1 MAKNR
6 SPAAYIPFASRLVR
20 QSMKSIQMKG
30 GPRDEK
36 ATEGLLLPPSLRP
49 SLPGRTCTTA
59 KARSLERSFPP
70 LPPIRTVFFASF
82 YKTSQHRS
90 NIEHA
95 SRLQSGTPSELMRT
109 FRIWSGPTAQKNGG
123 SRKWCTLETKNVP
136 FPISM
141 LPCVPTEIEFDMR
154 LRRSTSAVMQ
164 QTAEVR
170 RRAISN

>member
-30 GPRDEK
+30 GPKDEK
-36 ATEGLLLPPSLRP
+36 ATEGLLLPPSLPR
-49 SLPGRTCTTA
+49 RTCTTA

-109 FRIWSGPTAQKNGG
+109 FRIWSGPTAQKSGW
-123 SRKWCTLETKNVP
+123 SRKWHSMLETRDVP
-136 FPISM
+136 FPI
-141 LPCVPTEIEFDMR
+141 
-154 LRRSTSAVMQ
+154 
-164 QTAEVR
+164 
-170 RRAISN
+170 

>member
-1 MAKNR
+1 MSR
-6 SPAAYIPFASRLVR
+6 ASINEG
-20 QSMKSIQMKG
+20 SIQMKG
-30 GPRDEK
+30 GPKDEK
-36 ATEGLLLPPSLRP
+36 ATEGLLLPPSPR
-49 SLPGRTCTTA
+49 RTCTTA

-154 LRRSTSAVMQ
+154 LEQSLQRSTSTVMQ
-164 QTAEVR
+164 QAAEVR